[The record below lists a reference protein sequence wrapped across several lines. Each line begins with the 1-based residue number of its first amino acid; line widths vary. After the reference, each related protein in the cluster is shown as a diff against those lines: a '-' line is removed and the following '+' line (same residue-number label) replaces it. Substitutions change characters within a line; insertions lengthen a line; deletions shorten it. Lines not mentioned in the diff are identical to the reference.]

1 MDNILIVKDLIVDFH
16 TYEGTVKVLD
26 NVNFELE
33 KGETLGIV
41 GETGCGKSV
50 TVQTI
55 LRLIPTPPAM
65 TKKGEILFR
74 VEKGLPRAGFV
85 F

>member
-1 MDNILIVKDLIVDFH
+1 LDKILIVKDLIVDFH

-50 TVQTI
+50 TS
-55 LRLIPTPPAM
+55 RPSY
-65 TKKGEILFR
+65 G
-74 VEKGLPRAGFV
+74 
-85 F
+85 